1 MAVKQQIASQA
12 SLSQFDSR
20 LTSKDELNLKAF
32 KTLLEK
38 DDITVFSSDDFRR
51 YQLDRFIN
59 DPQHGIGA
67 FFCKLVKNGKV
78 KHVGYKASD
87 LESNHSHT
95 IKTYRWRSEA

>member
-1 MAVKQQIASQA
+1 MTSQA
-12 SLSQFDSR
+12 PLSRFDSR
-20 LTSKDELNLKAF
+20 LTSKDEMNLKAF

-38 DDITVFSSDDFRR
+38 DNITIFSSDDFRR

-67 FFCKLVKNGKV
+67 FFSKLVKNRKV
-78 KHVGYKASD
+78 EHVGYKASD

-95 IKTYRWRSEA
+95 IKTYRWRLEA